1 LSLLQQLE
9 SLKQIGTDAFIKAVD
24 TSQTQSQAAQSPAR
38 LSILQIRKG
47 PHPPGTKDSIQ
58 TDVSKGGTALTPSK
72 KKMGGGQQ
80 HHSHRQL
87 LVKEEA
93 LSARGSAT
101 RSSMIK
107 IASIVPGFSE
117 DGNRDAD
124 APNIIKEEEEEIEY
138 LSDNNANEGDG
149 VRSRFRSLSSELS
162 IDSQTSKGATKKEKS
177 SKNLMQADSENE
189 KGGKE
194 VSLRASRPAST
205 AGPPKTPRPPPSR
218 TPRSANTTSQQNK
231 RPKVGFTLNAS
242 QDNTPMKPSLEKEK
256 KGGENSTGK
265 NQKTIKYSNQSLET
279 ENVVAG
285 EMLTSTQQTI
295 DVMKRGQ
302 KSFMRSMGFTL
313 NLFKRANQKQ
323 EEMENEIQTK
333 LHNISL
339 HGNVILNQFEAFKK
353 IGNDYDEN
361 IIQQSKEKE
370 LMKLSHLKA
379 KLRFMGVD
387 KDDHQRRG
395 SRSVSPRAKSPPSNQ
410 ADISPSSKSNMKPS
424 TSPRAT
430 SPLTQCTFG
439 EKDFVSDFIKLRKE
453 TKEFEEKQHLSFI
466 FDIKWYLI
474 SVYRLREFIKR
485 MNNTMV
491 PYCLIK
497 MLIIFRY
504 LLILE
509 FPITIPIFYQLMLDS
524 KVFQKDEFRKNIV
537 QEIIL
542 ENIKTGLN
550 ISSED
555 FLRFL
560 EENNFHIPSEL
571 LNDIRNNSN
580 NTSNMNSVTT
590 PLERRGTDVTPRQ
603 KGMEMASTNDLPPT
617 EEEGT
622 VFEESEIFVQLE
634 LPHQIS
640 LSVENTTISVK
651 DGLLAD
657 DQNF

>member
-1 LSLLQQLE
+1 LE
-9 SLKQIGTDAFIKAVD
+9 SLKQLGTDAFIKAVD
-24 TSQTQSQAAQSPAR
+24 TSPQLQGTQSPVR

-47 PHPPGTKDSIQ
+47 PHPPGTKDSML
-58 TDVSKGGTALTPSK
+58 TDVSRGGTALTPSK

-87 LVKEEA
+87 LVKEET

-124 APNIIKEEEEEIEY
+124 SPNIIKEEEEEEIQY

-149 VRSRFRSLSSELS
+149 VRSRFRSLSSEIS
-162 IDSQTSKGATKKEKS
+162 IDSQTSKGVTKKEKS
-177 SKNLMQADSENE
+177 SKNLTQPDSENE
-189 KGGKE
+189 KVGKE
-194 VSLRASRPAST
+194 VSLRPSRPVST
-205 AGPPKTPRPPPSR
+205 AGPKTPRPPPGK

-231 RPKVGFTLNAS
+231 RPKVGFALNAS
-242 QDNTPMKPSLEKEK
+242 QDNTTPLKSSPEKEK
-256 KGGENSTGK
+256 KTGENSTGK

-339 HGNVILNQFEAFKK
+339 HGNVILNQFESFKK

-361 IIQQSKEKE
+361 ILQQTKEKE

-395 SRSVSPRAKSPPSNQ
+395 SRSISPRAKSPPSNH
-410 ADISPSSKSNMKPS
+410 ADISPNSKSNMKPS

-453 TKEFEEKQHLSFI
+453 TKDFEEKQHLSFI

-509 FPITIPIFYQLMLDS
+509 FPITVPIFYQLMLDS

-580 NTSNMNSVTT
+580 NPSNMNSVTT

-603 KGMEMASTNDLPPT
+603 KGMELASTNDLPPM